1 MTSQRTRERLI
12 QRLMDQ
18 GITRFE
24 VLEAIRSVPRHLFVD
39 EALAHRSYE
48 DTALPIGYGQT
59 LSQPYVVAKMSELAL
74 AHGRP
79 KKVLELGSGSGYQTA
94 ILASLVDEICAIER
108 IKPLLDRARR
118 QLRELRVRN
127 VRLRHGDGLEG
138 WPSEAPFD
146 LILGAAAPEHIPSD
160 LLEQLAPGGRL
171 IMPVGGRRQQLMM
184 VTASPEGY
192 VEEVIEEVKASGL
205 RGRGARRREDTRWRA
220 VLTAAGAL
228 GTIGACA
235 AIARPYLV
243 HEVSGERTAARA
255 SEKTPASSGSEREP
269 EGFRPRR
276 HHRNAR
282 AARFA
287 AEGLDL
293 SAAPLDPLHRGRF
306 NQVLAAVALER
317 GELVARESTAPL
329 RVAVDRRDA
338 AQEGVDARGR
348 A

>member
-1 MTSQRTRERLI
+1 MSRQGIGMTSQRTRERLI

-138 WPSEAPFD
+138 WSSEAPFD
-146 LILGAAAPEHIPSD
+146 LILGAAAPEHIPSG

-192 VEEVIEEVKASGL
+192 VEEVIEEVNFVPML
-205 RGRGARRREDTRWRA
+205 RGVRR
-220 VLTAAGAL
+220 
-228 GTIGACA
+228 
-235 AIARPYLV
+235 
-243 HEVSGERTAARA
+243 
-255 SEKTPASSGSEREP
+255 
-269 EGFRPRR
+269 
-276 HHRNAR
+276 
-282 AARFA
+282 
-287 AEGLDL
+287 
-293 SAAPLDPLHRGRF
+293 
-306 NQVLAAVALER
+306 
-317 GELVARESTAPL
+317 
-329 RVAVDRRDA
+329 
-338 AQEGVDARGR
+338 
-348 A
+348 